1 MSHHTVDWIDSR
13 LTAEIAPSCT
23 LWVVVGSES
32 ALYTAVNGQGEILA
46 TVHRDYLEVV
56 DAPFWRIG
64 PHAQRML
71 ESSLVWHL
79 PFGQRQGFLFHPN
92 VTLVPRRLFR
102 HGDLSGYFRLLLEP
116 DNYIYT
122 SEELPFWDA
131 YLVAAT
137 DGAHARFFQNL
148 FPGARIRH
156 SAAALLIGARTL
168 ATHQE
173 HTLLANIRNRL
184 VQIVVLERDSPLF
197 YNTFPFSNA
206 SDLLYYVLLAY
217 HQFRLNP
224 QEVTLW
230 LSGSIMPGSELH
242 RKLYAYIRDIRFAE
256 AKGPWRFPREAANT
270 ALPAHCYFELM
281 NLPTR

>member
-13 LTAEIAPSCT
+13 LTAEITPSCT

-156 SAAALLIGARTL
+156 SAAACSSAHVPWLRTKSILYWPTSAIASFKLSCSSAIALSSTILFPSLTL
-168 ATHQE
+168 ATCC
-173 HTLLANIRNRL
+173 TTFYLLITNF
-184 VQIVVLERDSPLF
+184 D
-197 YNTFPFSNA
+197 
-206 SDLLYYVLLAY
+206 
-217 HQFRLNP
+217 
-224 QEVTLW
+224 
-230 LSGSIMPGSELH
+230 
-242 RKLYAYIRDIRFAE
+242 
-256 AKGPWRFPREAANT
+256 
-270 ALPAHCYFELM
+270 
-281 NLPTR
+281 